1 MKISI
6 FDEKTS
12 LALERKSA
20 ICSLFSPT
28 SVVSIICTLFLF
40 LPSQS
45 KAGAIAY
52 ARNTITNVRLT
63 TGIANNFTN
72 NGVTTNSQ
80 DFADLDSEAGG
91 SVSDSQNL
99 DPLFAARGAN
109 SVAAAENTFV
119 LLGPHI
125 AKADAV
131 ISNNLLNARGDALVN
146 LNKTDVG
153 NAFSTNTLD
162 IIFTLAQADTITL
175 AFTDAALLQASL
187 HPNAQANSQALAR
200 MVVDIDITERFGNF
214 DMIFQWKP
222 DGAGTVTG
230 GVSNADPFSLNNELN
245 EVNAGGKQ
253 IYNKAAANFSA
264 TTNMFA
270 AGQYRLNFFMS
281 QTAFAE
287 DIKAVPEPSTLSL
300 LALGGLAVLAASRQ
314 RVRVLA
320 SPAVKPRTIMRLSM
334 E

>member
-1 MKISI
+1 MKLSI
-6 FDEKTS
+6 FDESGS
-12 LALERKSA
+12 LPLERKSTL
-20 ICSLFSPT
+20 SLLFSPT
-28 SVVSIICTLFLF
+28 SAASMICALVLS
-40 LPSQS
+40 LPGQS
-45 KAGAIAY
+45 EAGAIAY
-52 ARNTITNVRLT
+52 ARNTITNISLT

-80 DFADLDSEAGG
+80 DFADLDSVAG
-91 SVSDSQNL
+91 SVSDSKNL
-99 DPLFAARGAN
+99 DPVFAAEGPNA
-109 SVAAAENTFV
+109 VAAAENTFV
-119 LLGPHI
+119 LLGPHV

-146 LNKTDVG
+146 LNKTDTG

-162 IIFTLAQADTITL
+162 IIFTLAQADMITL
-175 AFTDAALLQASL
+175 MFTDAALLRASL

-230 GVSNADPFSLNNELN
+230 GVANADPFSLNLELN
-245 EVNAGGKQ
+245 EVNAGGNQ
-253 IYNKAAANFSA
+253 VYNKAAANFSA
-264 TTNMFA
+264 TTNILA

-287 DIKAVPEPSTLSL
+287 VVKPVPEPSTLGL
-300 LALGGLAVLAASRQ
+300 LALGGLGVFTASR
-314 RVRVLA
+314 RRLEA
-320 SPAVKPRTIMRLSM
+320 SARRRNA
-334 E
+334 